1 MSRWIRQTAG
11 RLAPGEL
18 LEIEERD
25 SLVVDDDIP
34 LAEPAIIDSEGE
46 PDLVLEE
53 QEIAWAVQEREPAWE
68 DLDATRLY
76 LDEIGFSP
84 LLTAGEEVQYGR
96 LVLQGLASARDRMV
110 KSNLRLVVNIAR
122 RYLNRGLNL
131 LDLIEEGNLGLIR
144 AVEKFD
150 PEKGFRFSTYATWWI
165 RQAIE
170 RAIMNQTR
178 VVRLP
183 VHIIKEINLYLRTAR
198 QLAQSL
204 DYEPSAEDI
213 ARAIDK
219 PIGVVEQMLGLN
231 ERVASMDGPLGK
243 DEDRSLLDALPDEK
257 PEPCQLLQDQDL
269 HARLTVWLGQLSE
282 KQRIVM
288 ERRFGL
294 DGRERATLEQ
304 VGAEIGV
311 TRERVRQIQIDALH
325 RLRQILEDEGFSEE
339 VLHA

>member
-1 MSRWIRQTAG
+1 MSRWIRQTAE

-18 LEIEERD
+18 VEIGERD
-25 SLVVDDDIP
+25 SLALATEVP
-34 LAEPAIIDSEGE
+34 LAEQKITASEEE
-46 PDLVLEE
+46 PDLALEE
-53 QEIAWAVQEREPAWE
+53 EATWAVQEQEPIWE
-68 DLDATRLY
+68 ELDATRLY
-76 LDEIGFSP
+76 LGEIGFSP
-84 LLTAGEEVQYGR
+84 LLTAGEEVHYAR
-96 LVLQGLASARDRMV
+96 LALQGLASARERMV

-122 RYLNRGLNL
+122 RYLNRGLSL
-131 LDLIEEGNLGLIR
+131 LDLIEEGNLGLIH

-198 QLAQSL
+198 QLAQL
-204 DYEPSAEDI
+204 QDHEPSAEDI
-213 ARAIDK
+213 ARATDK
-219 PIGVVEQMLGLN
+219 PINVVKQMLGLN

-243 DEDRSLLDALPDEK
+243 DEDRPLLDTLPDEH
-257 PEPCQLLQDQDL
+257 PDPCQLLQDQDL
-269 HARLTVWLGQLSE
+269 PARLAVWLGQLNE
-282 KQRIVM
+282 KQRIVV

-294 DGRERATLEQ
+294 DGHERATLEQ
-304 VGAEIGV
+304 VGAAIGV
-311 TRERVRQIQIDALH
+311 TRERVRQIQIDALR
-325 RLRQILEDEGFSEE
+325 RLRQILGNDGFSEE